1 MSSVR
6 IFFPKLE
13 REEVVARLRERLP
26 LLAQHLDLALVILF
40 GSYAHGNY
48 TVASDVDLLVVYR
61 GPGRPDAFGLVKR
74 ILALPRLEPHIYS
87 EAEYGALKPTLMGMT
102 RGGLVLWGDRV

>member
-13 REEVVARLRERLP
+13 RKEVVARLQERLP
-26 LLAQHLDLALVILF
+26 LLAQHLDLALVVLF

-48 TVASDVDLLVVYR
+48 TVASDIDLLVVYR
-61 GPGRPDAFGLVKR
+61 GPERPDAFALVKR
-74 ILALPRLEPHIYS
+74 LLALPRLEPHVYS
-87 EAEYGALKPTLMGMT
+87 EAEYSALKPTLMAMT
-102 RGGLVLWGDRV
+102 RGGLVLWGDQV